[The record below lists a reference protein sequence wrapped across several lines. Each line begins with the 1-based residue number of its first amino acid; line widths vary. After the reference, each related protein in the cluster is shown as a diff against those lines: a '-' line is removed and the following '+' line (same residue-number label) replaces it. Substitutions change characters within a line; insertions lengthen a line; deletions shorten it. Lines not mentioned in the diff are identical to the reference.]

1 MFRTPFRRHWE
12 GTLNNVRS
20 RFGCGLAPRLLLCLP
35 ALAAWAYAALP
46 AAAQAPAALPAEEA
60 TPLPAAG
67 DPGDGVA
74 PGPMISTWDFVRMVL
89 LLAAVVA
96 AIYVLFLVLRKVAGG
111 RVEERGLIRVLD
123 SRTLAPGRSLHLVRV
138 ADQTWLVGCSE
149 RSVSMVPAIP
159 APGPPV
165 PAPVDAAGAV
175 GAAASR
181 ERPPAARDG
190 T

>member
-1 MFRTPFRRHWE
+1 M
-12 GTLNNVRS
+12 
-20 RFGCGLAPRLLLCLP
+20 
-35 ALAAWAYAALP
+35 AAWAYAALP

-74 PGPMISTWDFVRMVL
+74 PGPVISTWDFVRMVL

-96 AIYVLFLVLRKVAGG
+96 AIYVLSLVLRKVAGG
-111 RVEERGLIRVLD
+111 RVEDRGLIRVLD
-123 SRTLAPGRSLHLVRV
+123 SKTLAPGRSLHLVRV
-138 ADQTWLVGCSE
+138 ADQTYLVGCSE

-159 APGPPV
+159 APG
-165 PAPVDAAGAV
+165 AVDVAGADVAGAAGT
-175 GAAASR
+175 AARRTGR

>member
-1 MFRTPFRRHWE
+1 M
-12 GTLNNVRS
+12 
-20 RFGCGLAPRLLLCLP
+20 
-35 ALAAWAYAALP
+35 AAWAYAALP
-46 AAAQAPAALPAEEA
+46 AAAQAPAPLPAEEA

-67 DPGDGVA
+67 DPGDGAA
-74 PGPMISTWDFVRMVL
+74 PGPVVSTWDFVRMVL

-123 SRTLAPGRSLHLVRV
+123 SKTLAPGRSLHLVRV
-138 ADQTWLVGCSE
+138 ADRTYLVGCSE

-159 APGPPV
+159 APGPPA
-165 PAPVDAAGAV
+165 PGPVDAAGTVA
-175 GAAASR
+175 GRTSR
-181 ERPPAARDG
+181 ERPSAARDG

>member
-1 MFRTPFRRHWE
+1 M
-12 GTLNNVRS
+12 
-20 RFGCGLAPRLLLCLP
+20 
-35 ALAAWAYAALP
+35 AAWAYAALP

-74 PGPMISTWDFVRMVL
+74 PGPVISTWDFVRMVL

-96 AIYVLFLVLRKVAGG
+96 AIYVLSLVLRKVAGG
-111 RVEERGLIRVLD
+111 RVEDRGLIRVLD
-123 SRTLAPGRSLHLVRV
+123 SKTLAPGRSLHLVRV
-138 ADQTWLVGCSE
+138 ADQTYLVGCSE

-159 APGPPV
+159 APGAV
-165 PAPVDAAGAV
+165 DVAGADVAGVDAAGAA
-175 GAAASR
+175 GTAARRTGR

>member
-1 MFRTPFRRHWE
+1 M
-12 GTLNNVRS
+12 
-20 RFGCGLAPRLLLCLP
+20 
-35 ALAAWAYAALP
+35 AAWAYAALP

-74 PGPMISTWDFVRMVL
+74 PGPVISTWDFVRMVL

-96 AIYVLFLVLRKVAGG
+96 AIYVLSLVLRKVAGG
-111 RVEERGLIRVLD
+111 RVEDRGLIRVLD
-123 SRTLAPGRSLHLVRV
+123 SKTLAPGRSLHLVRV
-138 ADQTWLVGCSE
+138 ADQTYLVGCSE

-159 APGPPV
+159 APGAV
-165 PAPVDAAGAV
+165 DVAGADVSGADAAGADAA
-175 GAAASR
+175 GAAGTAARRTGR